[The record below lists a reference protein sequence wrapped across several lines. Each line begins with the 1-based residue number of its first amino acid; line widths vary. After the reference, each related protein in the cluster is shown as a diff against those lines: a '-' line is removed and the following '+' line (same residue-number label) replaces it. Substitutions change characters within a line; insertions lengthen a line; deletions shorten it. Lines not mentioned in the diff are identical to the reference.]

1 MCSLPGHKQFQ
12 KTSQHSIQ
20 NNNCVHF
27 MNRDQNLVHD
37 IETVAEL
44 LRDQLVEING
54 RLAMDRLLEGAKI

>member
-1 MCSLPGHKQFQ
+1 
-12 KTSQHSIQ
+12 
-20 NNNCVHF
+20 